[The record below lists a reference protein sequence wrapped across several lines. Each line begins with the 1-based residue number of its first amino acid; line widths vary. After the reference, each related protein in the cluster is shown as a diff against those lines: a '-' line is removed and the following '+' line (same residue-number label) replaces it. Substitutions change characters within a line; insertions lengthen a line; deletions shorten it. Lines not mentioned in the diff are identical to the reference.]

1 MRINPDFVQG
11 LVSAVNQT
19 QANEQT
25 YTNEISTGV
34 AVNSLSDNPAA
45 ASQDYL
51 LRTEINANDSFVQ
64 SSGTLSSQMQVA
76 DTALGSVVTQVTS
89 AISLATEGANG
100 TLNAS
105 NLQSIA
111 NQLSGIRDEVVSLA
125 NSSYQGQY
133 LFAGSKSQTQPFA
146 LGAGTPPAVVY
157 SGDTTL
163 SYTMTPN
170 GQQIQ
175 MNLPGSALFGSGST
189 GVIAALN
196 NLINDFNTGAPSA
209 TVTTDIASLTSGM
222 STVTQ
227 QRVILG
233 NSLNRLQASSTYVQ
247 SETTQL
253 QAAQNAVIQANPTQL
268 ATLLSQAQTQNTS
281 LIDMI
286 ASLDAQPT
294 LFSRLN

>member
-1 MRINPDFVQG
+1 MRIDPNFVQG

-19 QANEQT
+19 QANEQK

-34 AVNSLSDNPAA
+34 SVNSLSDNPAA
-45 ASQDYL
+45 ASQDFL
-51 LRTEINANDSFVQ
+51 LRTEISANDSFIQ
-64 SSGTLSSQMQVA
+64 SASTLTSQMQVA

-111 NQLSGIRDEVVSLA
+111 NQISGIRDEVVSLA

-146 LGAGTPPAVVY
+146 LGTGTPPAVIY

-175 MNLPGSALFGSGST
+175 MNLPGSSLFGSGST

-196 NLINDFNTGAPSA
+196 NLINDFNTGASSA

-227 QRVILG
+227 QRVILD
-233 NSLNRLQASSTYVQ
+233 NSLNRLQASSTYAQ
-247 SETTQL
+247 SQTTQL
-253 QAAQNAVIQANPTQL
+253 QAAQNSVIQANPTQL
-268 ATLLSQAQTQNTS
+268 ATLLSQTQTQNTS

>member
-1 MRINPDFVQG
+1 MRIDPYFVQN
-11 LVSAVNQT
+11 LVSAVNQA

-51 LRTEINANDSFVQ
+51 LRTEISANDSFVQ
-64 SSGTLSSQMQVA
+64 SASTLTSQMQVA
-76 DTALGSVVTQVTS
+76 DTALSSVVSQVTS

-111 NQLSGIRDEVVSLA
+111 NQISGIRDEVMSLA

-133 LFAGSKSQTQPFA
+133 LFAGSQTQTQPFT

-157 SGDTTL
+157 SGDSVVSSTT
-163 SYTMTPN
+163 TPN
-170 GQQIQ
+170 GQKIQ
-175 MNLPGSALFGSGST
+175 MNLPGNLIFGSGST

-196 NLINDFNTGAPSA
+196 NLINDFNTSASSA
-209 TVTTDIASLTSGM
+209 TISTDLANLNTGLN
-222 STVTQ
+222 TVTQ
-227 QRVILG
+227 QRVILDNG
-233 NSLNRLQASSTYVQ
+233 MSQLQSSTTYAQ

-268 ATLLSQAQTQNTS
+268 ATLLSQTQTQQTS

-286 ASLDAQPT
+286 ASLDSQPT
-294 LFSRLN
+294 LFSRFN

>member
-1 MRINPDFVQG
+1 
-11 LVSAVNQT
+11 
-19 QANEQT
+19 
-25 YTNEISTGV
+25 
-34 AVNSLSDNPAA
+34 
-45 ASQDYL
+45 
-51 LRTEINANDSFVQ
+51 
-64 SSGTLSSQMQVA
+64 
-76 DTALGSVVTQVTS
+76 LGSVVTQLTS

-111 NQLSGIRDEVVSLA
+111 NQISGIRDEVVSLA

-133 LFAGSKSQTQPFA
+133 LFAGSKSSTQPFS
-146 LGAGTPPAVVY
+146 LGTGTPPPVLY
-157 SGDTTL
+157 SGDSTL

-175 MNLPGSALFGSGST
+175 MNLPGSSIFGSGST

-196 NLINDFNTGAPSA
+196 NLINDFNTGASSA
-209 TVTTDIASLTSGM
+209 TVSTDIASLTAGM
-222 STVTQ
+222 DTVTQ
-227 QRVILG
+227 QRVILD
-233 NSLNRLQASSTYVQ
+233 NSMNRLQASTTYAQ

-253 QAAQNAVIQANPTQL
+253 QAAQNAVIQANPTKL
-268 ATLLSQAQTQNTS
+268 ATLLSQTQTQNTS

>member
-19 QANEQT
+19 QANEQK

-34 AVNSLSDNPAA
+34 SVNSLSDNPAA
-45 ASQDYL
+45 ASQDFL
-51 LRTEINANDSFVQ
+51 LRTEINANDSFIQ
-64 SSGTLSSQMQVA
+64 SASTLTSQMQVA
-76 DTALGSVVTQVTS
+76 DTALGSVVSQVTS
-89 AISLATEGANG
+89 AITLATEGANG

-133 LFAGSKSQTQPFA
+133 LFAGSQTTTQPFS
-146 LGAGTPPAVVY
+146 LSTGAPPAVIY
-157 SGDTTL
+157 SGDSAL

-175 MNLPGSALFGSGST
+175 MNLPGNSVFGSGST
-189 GVIAALN
+189 GVIAAMN
-196 NLINDFNTGAPSA
+196 NLINDFNTGASSA
-209 TVTTDIASLTSGM
+209 TVSTDIANLTSGM

-227 QRVILG
+227 QRVILD
-233 NSLNRLQASSTYVQ
+233 NSLNRLQASSTYAQ

-253 QAAQNAVIQANPTQL
+253 QAAQNAVIQSNPTQL
-268 ATLLSQAQTQNTS
+268 ATLLSQTQTQNTS

-286 ASLDAQPT
+286 ASLDAMPT

>member
-1 MRINPDFVQG
+1 MRIDPNFVQG

-19 QANEQT
+19 QANEQK

-34 AVNSLSDNPAA
+34 SVNSLSDNPAA
-45 ASQDYL
+45 ASQDFL
-51 LRTEINANDSFVQ
+51 LRTEISANDSFIQ
-64 SSGTLSSQMQVA
+64 SANTLTSQMQVA

-111 NQLSGIRDEVVSLA
+111 NQISGIRDEVVSLA

-146 LGAGTPPAVVY
+146 LGTGTPPAVIY

-196 NLINDFNTGAPSA
+196 NLINDFNTGASSA

-227 QRVILG
+227 QRVILD
-233 NSLNRLQASSTYVQ
+233 NSLNRLQASSTYAQ
-247 SETTQL
+247 SQTTQL

-268 ATLLSQAQTQNTS
+268 ATLLSQTQTQNTS

>member
-19 QANEQT
+19 QANEQK

-34 AVNSLSDNPAA
+34 SVNSLSDNPAA
-45 ASQDYL
+45 ASQDFL
-51 LRTEINANDSFVQ
+51 LRTEISANDSFIQ
-64 SSGTLSSQMQVA
+64 SANTLTSQMQVA

-111 NQLSGIRDEVVSLA
+111 NQISGIRDEVVSLA

-146 LGAGTPPAVVY
+146 LGTGTPPAVIY

-175 MNLPGSALFGSGST
+175 MNLPGSSLFGSGST

-196 NLINDFNTGAPSA
+196 NLINDFNTGASSA

-227 QRVILG
+227 QRVILD
-233 NSLNRLQASSTYVQ
+233 NSLNRLQASSTYAQ
-247 SETTQL
+247 SQTTQL

-268 ATLLSQAQTQNTS
+268 ATLLSQTQTQNTS

>member
-1 MRINPDFVQG
+1 MRIDPNFVQG

-19 QANEQT
+19 QANEQK

-34 AVNSLSDNPAA
+34 SVNSLSDNPAA
-45 ASQDYL
+45 ASQDFL
-51 LRTEINANDSFVQ
+51 LRTEISANDSFIQ
-64 SSGTLSSQMQVA
+64 SANTLTSQMQVA

-111 NQLSGIRDEVVSLA
+111 NQISGIRDEVVSLA

-146 LGAGTPPAVVY
+146 LGTGTPPAVIY

-175 MNLPGSALFGSGST
+175 MNLPGSSLFGSGST

-196 NLINDFNTGAPSA
+196 NLINDFNTGASSA

-227 QRVILG
+227 QRVILD
-233 NSLNRLQASSTYVQ
+233 NSLNRLQASSTYAQ
-247 SETTQL
+247 SQTTQL

-268 ATLLSQAQTQNTS
+268 ATLLSQTQTQNTS